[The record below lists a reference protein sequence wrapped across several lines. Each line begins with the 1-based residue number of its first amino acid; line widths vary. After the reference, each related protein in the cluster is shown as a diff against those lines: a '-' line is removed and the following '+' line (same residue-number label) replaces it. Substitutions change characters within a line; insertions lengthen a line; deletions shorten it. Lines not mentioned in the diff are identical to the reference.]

1 MSVKVKTC
9 INFLLFCVHSGN
21 FRARVFI
28 QLQPF
33 RHAGNKC
40 VDEEKGELRG
50 KREEREK
57 REGRKRKRERRE
69 RGKGRKKISFIA

>member
-40 VDEEKGELRG
+40 VDEEKGEEEEERRG
-50 KREEREK
+50 RREE
-57 REGRKRKRERRE
+57 RKRKREGRE

>member
-1 MSVKVKTC
+1 MHVCCFV
-9 INFLLFCVHSGN
+9 GN
-21 FRARVFI
+21 FRAGVFI

>member
-1 MSVKVKTC
+1 MKVKTC

-40 VDEEKGELRG
+40 VDEE
-50 KREEREK
+50 REEERRGRKEK
-57 REGRKRKRERRE
+57 RMREGEDEK
-69 RGKGRKKISFIA
+69 